1 MMERKMKRS
10 LITECKTSEKKVVR
24 LQGWVKKIRHLGNV
38 SFLLLRDRTGVI
50 QCVLEKEL
58 AGYKADVESVVQITG
73 EVVETTKTEL
83 GVEVLVHDI
92 QLLNSSEPLPFEV
105 NKRKLQVG
113 LDQILN
119 ERVLSLRHECIQAIF
134 TIQSTLVQG
143 FSEFLI
149 ENDFIRIFTPKIVSQ
164 GAEGGANVF
173 KFPYFQKEAYLAQ
186 SPQFY
191 KQMMVAGGLER
202 VFEIAPVYR
211 AEHHNSSRHLNEY
224 ISLDVELGFIE
235 SFHEVMELEK
245 NLLRYMFEKVEQNC
259 QKELQLLKVT
269 IPVIA
274 EIPKLTLA
282 EAQRI
287 LQIKYRKESPA
298 GDLDSEGEKLLGKY
312 VKETYGSDFVF
323 ITHYPKETRPMY
335 TMPNKEDEAI
345 TDSFDLLY
353 KGLEITSGA
362 QRIHQYDMLLSSFQE
377 KGLHVENFQSYINTF
392 RYGCPP
398 HGGFAIGLERLV
410 YKFLELSN
418 VREASA
424 FPRDCT
430 RLIP

>member
-1 MMERKMKRS
+1 MDQIMKRS
-10 LITECKTSEKKVVR
+10 LTRECTEHSGKVVL

-38 SFLLLRDRTGVI
+38 SFLLLRDRTGVV
-50 QCVLEKEL
+50 QCVLENEL
-58 AGYKADVESVVQITG
+58 AGYKVDVESVVQVIG
-73 EVVETTKTEL
+73 EIVTTTKTEL
-83 GVEVLVHDI
+83 GVEVLAHEVKV
-92 QLLNSSEPLPFEV
+92 LNGAEQLPFEI
-105 NKRKLQVG
+105 NKKKLQVG
-113 LDQILN
+113 LDQLLN
-119 ERVLSLRHECIQAIF
+119 ERVLSLRHERIAAIF
-134 TIQSTLVQG
+134 KVKSTLVQS

-149 ENDFIRIFTPKIVSQ
+149 ENDFTRVFTPKIVSQ

-173 KFPYFQKEAYLAQ
+173 KLSYFQKEAYLAQ

-224 ISLDVELGFIE
+224 ISLDVELGFIND
-235 SFHEVMELEK
+235 FYEVMQLETDV
-245 NLLRYMFEKVEQNC
+245 LRYMFQQVGETCE
-259 QKELQLLKVT
+259 KELQLLQIEV
-269 IPVIA
+269 PVIT
-274 EIPKLTLA
+274 EIPKITLL
-282 EAQRI
+282 EAQGI
-287 LQIKYRKESPA
+287 LKNKYRKESPI
-298 GDLDSEGEKLLGKY
+298 GDLDTEGEKLLGKY
-312 VKETYGSDFVF
+312 VKETYNSEFVF
-323 ITHYPKETRPMY
+323 ITHYPKEARPMY
-335 TMPNKEDEAI
+335 TMPNKENPLI

-362 QRIHQYDMLLSSFQE
+362 QRIHNHEMLLASFKE
-377 KGLHVENFQSYINTF
+377 KGLHPDKFQSYLNTF

-398 HGGFAIGLERLV
+398 HGGFGIGLERVV
-410 YKFLELSN
+410 YKLLELSN

>member
-1 MMERKMKRS
+1 MNSIMKRS
-10 LITECKTSEKKVVR
+10 LTKECTEQSGKVVL

-50 QCVLEKEL
+50 QCVLENEL
-58 AGYKADVESVVQITG
+58 AGYKVDVESVVQVVG
-73 EVVETTKTEL
+73 EIVETSKTEL
-83 GVEVLVHDI
+83 GVEVLAQEVKI
-92 QLLNSSEPLPFEV
+92 LNGAEQLPFEI
-105 NKRKLQVG
+105 NKKKLQVG
-113 LDQILN
+113 LDQLLN
-119 ERVLSLRHECIQAIF
+119 ERVLSLRHERTAAIF
-134 TIQSTLVQG
+134 KVKSTLVQS

-149 ENDFIRIFTPKIVSQ
+149 GNDFTRIFTPKIVSQ

-173 KFPYFQKEAYLAQ
+173 KLPYFQKEAYLAQ

-202 VFEIAPVYR
+202 VFEVAPVYR

-224 ISLDVELGFIE
+224 ISLDVELGFIRD
-235 SFHEVMELEK
+235 FHEVMQLETDV
-245 NLLRYMFEKVEQNC
+245 LRYMFQQVAKNC
-259 QKELQLLKVT
+259 EKELQLLQIEVPDIT
-269 IPVIA
+269 
-274 EIPKLTLA
+274 EIPKITLL
-282 EAQRI
+282 EAQEI
-287 LQIKYRKESPA
+287 LKSKYRKESPI
-298 GDLDSEGEKLLGKY
+298 GDLDTEGEKLLGKY
-312 VKETYGSDFVF
+312 VKETYNSEFVF
-323 ITHYPKETRPMY
+323 ITHYPKEARPMY
-335 TMPNKEDEAI
+335 TMPNNENSAI

-362 QRIHQYDMLLSSFQE
+362 QRIHHYDMLLASFKE
-377 KGLHVENFQSYINTF
+377 KGLHPDTFQSYLNTF

-398 HGGFAIGLERLV
+398 HGGFGIGLERVV
-410 YKFLELSN
+410 YKLLELTN

>member
-1 MMERKMKRS
+1 MDSIMKRS
-10 LITECKTSEKKVVR
+10 LTKECTEQSGKVVL

-50 QCVLEKEL
+50 QCVLENEL
-58 AGYKADVESVVQITG
+58 AGFKVDVESVVHVIG
-73 EVVETTKTEL
+73 EIVETSKTEL
-83 GVEVLVHDI
+83 GVEVLAHEVKI
-92 QLLNSSEPLPFEV
+92 LNGAEPLPFEI
-105 NKRKLQVG
+105 NKKKLQVG
-113 LDQILN
+113 LDQLLN
-119 ERVLSLRHECIQAIF
+119 ERVLSLRHERNAAIF
-134 TIQSTLVQG
+134 KVKSTLVQS

-149 ENDFIRIFTPKIVSQ
+149 ENDFTRIFTPKIVSQ

-173 KFPYFQKEAYLAQ
+173 KLPYFQKEAYLAQ

-202 VFEIAPVYR
+202 VFEVAPVYR

-224 ISLDVELGFIE
+224 ISLDVELGFIHD
-235 SFHEVMELEK
+235 FYEVMQLETDI
-245 NLLRYMFEKVEQNC
+245 LRYMFQQVAKNC
-259 QKELQLLKVT
+259 EKELQLLQIEV
-269 IPVIA
+269 PVII
-274 EIPKLTLA
+274 EIPKIKLLQ
-282 EAQRI
+282 AQEI
-287 LQIKYRKESPA
+287 LKNKYRKESPI
-298 GDLDSEGEKLLGKY
+298 GDLDTEGEKLLGKY
-312 VKETYGSDFVF
+312 VKETYKSELVFV
-323 ITHYPKETRPMY
+323 THYPKESRPMY
-335 TMPNKEDEAI
+335 TMPNKENSSI

-362 QRIHQYDMLLSSFQE
+362 QRIHNYDMLLASFIE
-377 KGLHVENFQSYINTF
+377 KGLHPDTFQSYLNTF

-398 HGGFAIGLERLV
+398 HGGFGIGLERVV
-410 YKFLELSN
+410 YKLLELTN

>member
-1 MMERKMKRS
+1 MDSIMKRS
-10 LITECKTSEKKVVR
+10 LTKECTKQSGKVVL

-50 QCVLEKEL
+50 QCVLENEL
-58 AGYKADVESVVQITG
+58 AGYKVDVESIVHVIG
-73 EVVETTKTEL
+73 EIVETSKTEL
-83 GVEVLVHDI
+83 GVEVLAHEVKVINDA
-92 QLLNSSEPLPFEV
+92 EPLPFEI
-105 NKRKLQVG
+105 NKKKLQVG
-113 LDQILN
+113 LDQLLN
-119 ERVLSLRHECIQAIF
+119 ERVLSLRHERTAAIF
-134 TIQSTLVQG
+134 KVKSTLVQS
-143 FSEFLI
+143 FSEVLI
-149 ENDFIRIFTPKIVSQ
+149 ENDFTRIFTPKIVSQ

-173 KFPYFQKEAYLAQ
+173 KLPYFQREAYLAQ

-224 ISLDVELGFIE
+224 ISLDVELGFIHD
-235 SFHEVMELEK
+235 FYEVMQLETDV
-245 NLLRYMFEKVEQNC
+245 LRYMFQQVAKKCE
-259 QKELQLLKVT
+259 KELQLLQIEV
-269 IPVIA
+269 PVIT
-274 EIPKLTLA
+274 EIPKITLL
-282 EAQRI
+282 EAQEI
-287 LQIKYRKESPA
+287 LKSKYRKESPVE
-298 GDLDSEGEKLLGKY
+298 DLDTEGEKLLGKY
-312 VKETYGSDFVF
+312 VKEIYNSEFVF
-323 ITHYPKETRPMY
+323 ITHYPKEARPMY
-335 TMPNKEDEAI
+335 TMPNKENPSI

-362 QRIHQYDMLLSSFQE
+362 QRIHNHEMLLASFKE
-377 KGLHVENFQSYINTF
+377 KGLHPEKFQSYLNTF

-398 HGGFAIGLERLV
+398 HGGFGIGLERVV
-410 YKFLELSN
+410 YKLLELTN

>member
-1 MMERKMKRS
+1 MSQQTKRS
-10 LITECKTSEKKVVR
+10 LISECTSHETVV
-24 LQGWVKKIRHLGNV
+24 LKGWVKKIRHLGNI
-38 SFLLLRDRTGVI
+38 SFLLLRDRTGVM
-50 QCVLEKEL
+50 QCVLEKEW
-58 AGYKADVESVVQITG
+58 AGYKVEVESVVQVTG
-73 EVVETTKTEL
+73 KVIETDKTEL
-83 GVEVLVHDI
+83 GVELLVEDV
-92 QLLNSSEPLPFEV
+92 QLLNSTEPIPFEV
-105 NKRKLQVG
+105 NKKKLQVG

-119 ERVLSLRHECIQAIF
+119 SRTLSLRHERVQAIF
-134 TIQSTLVQG
+134 TIQSMLAHA
-143 FSEFLI
+143 FSEYLLQ
-149 ENDFIRIFTPKIVSQ
+149 NDFTRIFTPKIVSQ

-173 KFPYFQKEAYLAQ
+173 QFQYFEKDAYLAQ

-202 VFEIAPVYR
+202 VFEVAPVYR

-224 ISLDVELGFIE
+224 ISLDVELAFIE
-235 SFHEVMELEK
+235 DFYEVMKLETDV
-245 NLLRYMFEKVEQNC
+245 LRYMFEKVQQC
-259 QKELQLLKVT
+259 CAKELQLLQ
-269 IPVIA
+269 IEMPVITD
-274 EIPKLTLA
+274 IPKLTVT
-282 EAQRI
+282 EAQNI
-287 LQIKYRKESPA
+287 LQREYRKESPI

-312 VKETYGSDFVF
+312 VKEVYNSDFVF

-335 TMPNKEDEAI
+335 TMPNQENPSV

-362 QRIHQYDMLLSSFQE
+362 QRIHNYDMLVRSFEE
-377 KGLHVENFQSYINTF
+377 KGLNVENFQSYIDTF

-410 YKFLELSN
+410 YKFLNLSN

-430 RLIP
+430 RLVP

>member
-1 MMERKMKRS
+1 MKRS
-10 LITECKTSEKKVVR
+10 LTKECTKQSGKVVL

-50 QCVLEKEL
+50 QCVLENEL
-58 AGYKADVESVVQITG
+58 AGYKVDVESIVHVIG
-73 EVVETTKTEL
+73 EIVETSKTEL
-83 GVEVLVHDI
+83 GVEVLAHEVKVI
-92 QLLNSSEPLPFEV
+92 NGAEPLPFEI
-105 NKRKLQVG
+105 NKKKLQVG
-113 LDQILN
+113 LDQLLN
-119 ERVLSLRHECIQAIF
+119 ERVLSLRHERTAAIF
-134 TIQSTLVQG
+134 KVKSTLVQS
-143 FSEFLI
+143 FSEVLI
-149 ENDFIRIFTPKIVSQ
+149 ENDFTRIFTPKIVSQ

-173 KFPYFQKEAYLAQ
+173 KLPYFQREAYLAQ

-224 ISLDVELGFIE
+224 ISLDVELGFIHD
-235 SFHEVMELEK
+235 FYEVMQLETDV
-245 NLLRYMFEKVEQNC
+245 LRYMFQQVAKKCE
-259 QKELQLLKVT
+259 KELQLLQIEV
-269 IPVIA
+269 PVIT
-274 EIPKLTLA
+274 EIPKITLL
-282 EAQRI
+282 EAQEI
-287 LQIKYRKESPA
+287 LKSKYRKESPVE
-298 GDLDSEGEKLLGKY
+298 DLDTEGEKLLGKY
-312 VKETYGSDFVF
+312 VKEIYNSEFVF
-323 ITHYPKETRPMY
+323 ITHYPKEARPMY
-335 TMPNKEDEAI
+335 TMPNKENPSI

-362 QRIHQYDMLLSSFQE
+362 QRIHNHEMLLASFKE
-377 KGLHVENFQSYINTF
+377 KGLHPEKFQSYLNTF

-398 HGGFAIGLERLV
+398 HGGFGIGLERVV
-410 YKFLELSN
+410 YKLLELTN

>member
-1 MMERKMKRS
+1 MDSIMKRS
-10 LITECKTSEKKVVR
+10 LTKECTKKSGKVVL

-38 SFLLLRDRTGVI
+38 SFLLLRDRTGII
-50 QCVLEKEL
+50 QCVLENEL
-58 AGYKADVESVVQITG
+58 AGYKVDVESVVHVIG
-73 EVVETTKTEL
+73 EIVETSKTEL
-83 GVEVLVHDI
+83 GVEVLAHEVKVI
-92 QLLNSSEPLPFEV
+92 NGAEPLPFEI
-105 NKRKLQVG
+105 NKKKLQVG
-113 LDQILN
+113 LDQLLN
-119 ERVLSLRHECIQAIF
+119 ERVISLRHERTAAIF
-134 TIQSTLVQG
+134 KVKSTLVQS

-149 ENDFIRIFTPKIVSQ
+149 ENDFTRIFTPKIVSQ

-173 KFPYFQKEAYLAQ
+173 KLPYFQKEAYLAQ

-224 ISLDVELGFIE
+224 ISLDVELGFIHD
-235 SFHEVMELEK
+235 FYEVMQLETDV
-245 NLLRYMFEKVEQNC
+245 LRYMFQQVAKKCEI
-259 QKELQLLKVT
+259 ELQLLQIEV
-269 IPVIA
+269 PVIT
-274 EIPKLTLA
+274 EIPKITLL
-282 EAQRI
+282 EAQEI
-287 LQIKYRKESPA
+287 LKSKYRKESPV
-298 GDLDSEGEKLLGKY
+298 GDLDTEGEKLLGKY
-312 VKETYGSDFVF
+312 MKEIYNSEFVF
-323 ITHYPKETRPMY
+323 ITHYPKEARPMY
-335 TMPNKEDEAI
+335 TMQNKENPAI

-362 QRIHQYDMLLSSFQE
+362 QRIHNYEMLLASFKE
-377 KGLHVENFQSYINTF
+377 KGLHSDKFQSYLNTF

-398 HGGFAIGLERLV
+398 HGGFGIGLERVV
-410 YKFLELSN
+410 YKLLELTN

>member
-1 MMERKMKRS
+1 MSKQLKRS
-10 LITECKTSEKKVVR
+10 LTAECKENTTVMI
-24 LQGWVKKIRHLGNV
+24 QGWVKKIRHLGNI
-38 SFLLLRDRTGVI
+38 SFLILRDRSGVM
-50 QCVLEKEL
+50 QCILEHEW
-58 AGYKADVESVVQITG
+58 AGYKVETESVVQIIG
-73 EVVETTKTEL
+73 KVVATDKTEL
-83 GVEVLVHDI
+83 GVELLVEDI
-92 QLLNSSEPLPFEV
+92 QLLNSSESIPFEV
-105 NKRKLQVG
+105 NKKKLQVG
-113 LDQILN
+113 LDQMLHARTLSFRH
-119 ERVLSLRHECIQAIF
+119 ERVKAIF
-134 TIQSTLVQG
+134 TIQSALAQA
-143 FSEFLI
+143 FSEYLLEQSFT
-149 ENDFIRIFTPKIVSQ
+149 RIFTPKLVSQ

-173 KFPYFQKEAYLAQ
+173 QIEYFGKEAYLAQ

-224 ISLDVELGFIE
+224 ISLDVELAFIE
-235 SFHEVMELEK
+235 DVYEVMQLETDV
-245 NLLRYMFEKVEQNC
+245 LRYMFQKVKQIC
-259 QKELQLLKVT
+259 AKELELLQIEV
-269 IPVIA
+269 PVIT
-274 EIPKLTLA
+274 EMPKLTVT
-282 EAQRI
+282 EAQNI
-287 LQIKYRKESPA
+287 LQKNYKKESPF

-312 VKETYGSDFVF
+312 VKETYNSDFVF

-335 TMPNKEDEAI
+335 TIPNKENPSI

-362 QRIHQYDMLLSSFQE
+362 QRIHEYDLLARSFEE
-377 KGLHVENFQSYINTF
+377 KGLHIENFESYMDTF

-410 YKFLELSN
+410 YKLLNLSN

-430 RLIP
+430 RLVP

>member
-1 MMERKMKRS
+1 MDSIMKRS
-10 LITECKTSEKKVVR
+10 LTKECTKQSGKVVL

-50 QCVLEKEL
+50 QCVLENEL
-58 AGYKADVESVVQITG
+58 AGYKVDVESIVHVIG
-73 EVVETTKTEL
+73 EIVETSKTEL
-83 GVEVLVHDI
+83 GVEVLAHEVKVI
-92 QLLNSSEPLPFEV
+92 NGAEPLPFEI
-105 NKRKLQVG
+105 NKKKLQVG
-113 LDQILN
+113 LDQLLN
-119 ERVLSLRHECIQAIF
+119 ERVLSLRHERTAAIF
-134 TIQSTLVQG
+134 KVKSTLVQS
-143 FSEFLI
+143 FSEVLI
-149 ENDFIRIFTPKIVSQ
+149 ENDFTRIFTPKIVSQ

-173 KFPYFQKEAYLAQ
+173 KLPYFQREAYLAQ

-224 ISLDVELGFIE
+224 ISLDVELGFIHD
-235 SFHEVMELEK
+235 FYEVMQLETDV
-245 NLLRYMFEKVEQNC
+245 LRYMFQQVAKKCE
-259 QKELQLLKVT
+259 KELQLLQIEV
-269 IPVIA
+269 PVIT
-274 EIPKLTLA
+274 EIPKITLL
-282 EAQRI
+282 EAQEI
-287 LQIKYRKESPA
+287 LKSKYRKESPVE
-298 GDLDSEGEKLLGKY
+298 DLDTEGEKLLGKY
-312 VKETYGSDFVF
+312 VKEIYNSEFVF
-323 ITHYPKETRPMY
+323 ITHYPKEARPMY
-335 TMPNKEDEAI
+335 TMPNKENPSI

-362 QRIHQYDMLLSSFQE
+362 QRIHNHEMLLASFKE
-377 KGLHVENFQSYINTF
+377 KGLHPEKFQSYLNTF

-398 HGGFAIGLERLV
+398 HGGFGIGLERVV
-410 YKFLELSN
+410 YKLLELTN

>member
-1 MMERKMKRS
+1 MDQTLKRS
-10 LITECKTSEKKVVR
+10 LIRECKSSSKEVVL
-24 LQGWVKKIRHLGNV
+24 LQGWVKKIRHLGNL

-50 QCVLEKEL
+50 QCVLENDL
-58 AGYKADVESVVQITG
+58 AGYKVDVESVVEIIG
-73 EVVETTKTEL
+73 ELVETTKTEL
-83 GVEVLVHDI
+83 GVEVLAKEVKV
-92 QLLNSSEPLPFEV
+92 LNTSDRLPFEV

-113 LDQILN
+113 LDQMLN
-119 ERVLSLRHECIQAIF
+119 ERVISLRHERVQAIF
-134 TIQSTLVQG
+134 KVQSTFVRA

-149 ENDFIRIFTPKIVSQ
+149 ENDFTQIFTPKIVSQ

-173 KFPYFQKEAYLAQ
+173 KLPYFQTEAYLAQ

-211 AEHHNSSRHLNEY
+211 AEYHNSSRHLNEY
-224 ISLDVELGFIE
+224 ISLDVEFGFIRD
-235 SFHEVMELEK
+235 FHEVMKLESDV
-245 NLLRYMFEKVEQNC
+245 LRYMFKKVAQNC
-259 QKELQLLKVT
+259 EKELSLLEATVPIIT
-269 IPVIA
+269 
-274 EIPKLTLA
+274 EIPKITLT
-282 EAQRI
+282 EAQQI
-287 LQIKYRKESPA
+287 LKTRYRKESA
-298 GDLDSEGEKLLGKY
+298 VGDLDTEGEKLLGKY

-323 ITHYPKETRPMY
+323 ITHYPKESRPMY
-335 TMPNKEDEAI
+335 TMSNKDNPRI

-362 QRIHQYDMLLSSFQE
+362 QRIHEYNMLIASFEE
-377 KGLHVENFQSYINTF
+377 KGLHVEDFQSYVNTF

-398 HGGFAIGLERLV
+398 HGGFAIGLERLI

>member
-1 MMERKMKRS
+1 MDQIMKRS
-10 LITECKTSEKKVVR
+10 LTRECTEHGGKVVL

-50 QCVLEKEL
+50 QCVLESEL
-58 AGYKADVESVVQITG
+58 AGYKVDVESVVQVIG
-73 EVVETTKTEL
+73 EIVETPKTEL
-83 GVEVLVHDI
+83 GVEVLAHEVKI
-92 QLLNSSEPLPFEV
+92 LNNAEPLPFEI
-105 NKRKLQVG
+105 NKKKLQVG
-113 LDQILN
+113 LDQLLN
-119 ERVLSLRHECIQAIF
+119 ERVISLRHERTAAIF
-134 TIQSTLVQG
+134 KVKATLAQS
-143 FSEFLI
+143 FSEYLT
-149 ENDFIRIFTPKIVSQ
+149 ENDFTHIFTPKIVSQ

-173 KFPYFQKEAYLAQ
+173 KLPYFQKEAYLAQ

-224 ISLDVELGFIE
+224 ISLDVELGFIND
-235 SFHEVMELEK
+235 FHEVMQLETDV
-245 NLLRYMFEKVEQNC
+245 LRYMFQQVGEKCE
-259 QKELQLLKVT
+259 KELQLLQITVP
-269 IPVIA
+269 IIA
-274 EIPKLTLA
+274 EIPKITLS
-282 EAQRI
+282 EAQEV
-287 LQIKYRKESPA
+287 LKSKYRKESPI
-298 GDLDSEGEKLLGKY
+298 GDLDTEGEKLLGKY
-312 VKETYGSDFVF
+312 VKETYNSEFVF
-323 ITHYPKETRPMY
+323 ITHYPKEARPMY
-335 TMPNKEDEAI
+335 TMPNKENEAI

-362 QRIHQYDMLLSSFQE
+362 QRIHNHEMLLASFKE
-377 KGLHVENFQSYINTF
+377 KGLHPEKFQSYVDTF

-398 HGGFAIGLERLV
+398 HGGFGIGLERVV
-410 YKFLELSN
+410 YKLLELTN

>member
-1 MMERKMKRS
+1 MNQIMKRS
-10 LITECKTSEKKVVR
+10 LTRECTEHGGKVVL

-50 QCVLEKEL
+50 QCVLESEL
-58 AGYKADVESVVQITG
+58 AGYKVDVESVVQVIG
-73 EVVETTKTEL
+73 GIVETTKTEL
-83 GVEVLVHDI
+83 GVEVLAHEVKI
-92 QLLNSSEPLPFEV
+92 LNGAEPLPFEI
-105 NKRKLQVG
+105 NKKKLQVG

-119 ERVLSLRHECIQAIF
+119 ERIISLRHERTAAIF
-134 TIQSTLVQG
+134 KVKAILAQS
-143 FSEFLI
+143 FSEYLT
-149 ENDFIRIFTPKIVSQ
+149 ENDFTRIFTPKIVSQ

-173 KFPYFQKEAYLAQ
+173 KLPYFQKEAYLAQ

-224 ISLDVELGFIE
+224 ISLDVELGFIND
-235 SFHEVMELEK
+235 FHEVMQLETDV
-245 NLLRYMFEKVEQNC
+245 LRYMFQQVGEKCE
-259 QKELQLLKVT
+259 KELQLLQITVP
-269 IPVIA
+269 IIA
-274 EIPKLTLA
+274 EIPKITLS
-282 EAQRI
+282 EAQKV
-287 LQIKYRKESPA
+287 LKSKYRKESPI
-298 GDLDSEGEKLLGKY
+298 GDLDTEGEKLLGKY
-312 VKETYGSDFVF
+312 VKEIYNSEFVF
-323 ITHYPKETRPMY
+323 ITHYPKEARPMY
-335 TMPNKEDEAI
+335 TMPNKENEAI

-362 QRIHQYDMLLSSFQE
+362 QRIHNHEMLLASFKE
-377 KGLHVENFQSYINTF
+377 KGLHPEKFQSYVDTF

-398 HGGFAIGLERLV
+398 HGGFGIGLERVV
-410 YKFLELSN
+410 YKLLELTN